1 MILKVLVV
9 MMFFVGHSEVNA
21 AFFKILSKSKIRSII
36 GPYPARGSEA
46 EAKDFEI
53 MLSLQETRT
62 DEQCAFAATHEQ
74 ATLKNIFYKDNG
86 PLTNREANRLTVLLL
101 KAYAEAGVNIYF
113 AKGVYKR
120 PRPYI
125 SRPDIVPCIDREG
138 SYAYPSGHTTVARVF
153 ARILSRIYPER
164 AEAFMKRA
172 DEAAQNRVLGGVHHP
187 SDIEA
192 GKKLGDYLSDHVMK
206 STNILK
212 VAQEL

>member
-1 MILKVLVV
+1 MILKVLLVAV
-9 MMFFVGHSEVNA
+9 LLVGHSEANA
-21 AFFKILSKSKIRSII
+21 AFFKVLSKSKIRSIV
-36 GPYPARGSEA
+36 GPYPTRGSEA
-46 EAKDFEI
+46 LARDFEI

-62 DEQCAFAATHEQ
+62 DEQCAFAANHEQ
-74 ATLKNIFYKDNG
+74 ATLKNIFHNDNG
-86 PLTNREANRLTVLLL
+86 PLTSREANRLTVKLF
-101 KAYAEAGVNIYF
+101 KAYAEAGINIYL

-125 SRPDIVPCIDREG
+125 TRPDIVPCIEKEN
-138 SYAYPSGHTTVARVF
+138 SYAYPSGHTTVSRVF

-172 DEAAQNRVLGGVHHP
+172 DEAAQNRILGGVHHP

-206 STNILK
+206 TTNILK
-212 VAQEL
+212 VAQEP